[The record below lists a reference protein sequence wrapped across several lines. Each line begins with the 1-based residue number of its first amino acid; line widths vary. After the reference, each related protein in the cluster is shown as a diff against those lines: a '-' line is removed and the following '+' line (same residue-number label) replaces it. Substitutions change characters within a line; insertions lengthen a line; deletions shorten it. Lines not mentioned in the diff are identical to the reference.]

1 MGRGDV
7 SPTLFENPK
16 KCPDFGKKVL
26 DFVHLLVKFSVQ
38 NVVLKVSRRKNSKTF
53 HWVASFSCV
62 FDEMFMEVL

>member
-1 MGRGDV
+1 MERGDV

-16 KCPDFGKKVL
+16 KFPDFGKKVL

-53 HWVASFSCV
+53 H
-62 FDEMFMEVL
+62 